1 MTIETFIQ
9 QIRTDPDNVAKVLP
23 NVVTL
28 LGKGSFYDWELFC
41 EILSDERIAKLI
53 IEALPKVYN
62 KLPTPVKQEFLN
74 SLNKQVSRRE
84 GHQGLI
90 TILRTIKDE
99 SESSRTSTSRPAPSP
114 APRPASSPKSQ
125 PAPSPTPRPAPQPA
139 SSPKSQPAPSPAP
152 RPAPSPASRPAP
164 SPTPLPEPSP
174 EIEQPKKSKRKKQ
187 REMQLS
193 PIIDDEIIVAKEE
206 SEPADDLESMESE
219 FLEDEAK
226 IVNEDVSTITGKAME
241 KEKRQLL
248 IDYFNQMN
256 VFKVYPISIVV
267 SRDEL
272 KKKRDKM
279 DILTGERRTQV
290 IDEVEV
296 ISSKPLVITADF
308 PGCLVTPNQQ
318 IADPDVN
325 EQTLTFHIM
334 AMAKGTL
341 EGSIR
346 IYQESELASI
356 QLPYK
361 VVDQRIAKLLS
372 LTGVAV
378 GLIPPVLTN
387 IFGIDVNEQLSSQLG
402 PLIPVLTSPMLLF
415 LELISGGLLFGFA
428 IIAYLFYRGKRSS
441 LLQTDLSLPGI

>member
-1 MTIETFIQ
+1 
-9 QIRTDPDNVAKVLP
+9 
-23 NVVTL
+23 
-28 LGKGSFYDWELFC
+28 
-41 EILSDERIAKLI
+41 
-53 IEALPKVYN
+53 
-62 KLPTPVKQEFLN
+62 
-74 SLNKQVSRRE
+74 
-84 GHQGLI
+84 
-90 TILRTIKDE
+90 
-99 SESSRTSTSRPAPSP
+99 
-114 APRPASSPKSQ
+114 
-125 PAPSPTPRPAPQPA
+125 
-139 SSPKSQPAPSPAP
+139 
-152 RPAPSPASRPAP
+152 
-164 SPTPLPEPSP
+164 
-174 EIEQPKKSKRKKQ
+174 
-187 REMQLS
+187 MQLS